1 MTGPLLEVKD
11 LVVEFYTEGGIVRAN
26 DGVSIN
32 LDCGETLGV
41 VGESGCG
48 KSVMALSI
56 MGLLPPA
63 GKIIQGKVLFQ
74 GEDLLKMSEKKL
86 REIRGRDISM
96 IFQEPMTSLN
106 PVYTIGSQLT
116 EAIILHQKVSK
127 KEAYNRA
134 LEIMEKVSIPLP
146 RQRIKE
152 YPHQLSGGMRQRIMI
167 AMAIVC
173 HPKILIADEP
183 TTALD
188 VTIQAQILNL
198 MLKLKEELG
207 TAVILITHDFGV
219 VAEFAKWVVVMYAGK
234 VVEEGEVRSIFE
246 KPLHPYTQ
254 GLLKSI
260 PSIDKKKGKLHVI
273 KGSVPNP
280 LDMPTGCSFHP
291 RCPFCDDI
299 CRELP
304 PGLKKVAFRHYAR
317 CWMIPEEVQ
326 FD

>member
-1 MTGPLLEVKD
+1 VTGPLLEVKD

-32 LDCGETLGV
+32 LDCGETLCV

-167 AMAIVC
+167 AMAIAC

>member
-1 MTGPLLEVKD
+1 
-11 LVVEFYTEGGIVRAN
+11 
-26 DGVSIN
+26 
-32 LDCGETLGV
+32 
-41 VGESGCG
+41 
-48 KSVMALSI
+48 
-56 MGLLPPA
+56 
-63 GKIIQGKVLFQ
+63 
-74 GEDLLKMSEKKL
+74 
-86 REIRGRDISM
+86 M

-234 VVEEGEVRSIFE
+234 
-246 KPLHPYTQ
+246 L
-254 GLLKSI
+254 
-260 PSIDKKKGKLHVI
+260 
-273 KGSVPNP
+273 
-280 LDMPTGCSFHP
+280 
-291 RCPFCDDI
+291 
-299 CRELP
+299 
-304 PGLKKVAFRHYAR
+304 
-317 CWMIPEEVQ
+317 
-326 FD
+326 

>member
-1 MTGPLLEVKD
+1 
-11 LVVEFYTEGGIVRAN
+11 
-26 DGVSIN
+26 
-32 LDCGETLGV
+32 
-41 VGESGCG
+41 
-48 KSVMALSI
+48 
-56 MGLLPPA
+56 
-63 GKIIQGKVLFQ
+63 
-74 GEDLLKMSEKKL
+74 MSEKKL

-167 AMAIVC
+167 AMAIAC

>member
-1 MTGPLLEVKD
+1 
-11 LVVEFYTEGGIVRAN
+11 
-26 DGVSIN
+26 
-32 LDCGETLGV
+32 
-41 VGESGCG
+41 
-48 KSVMALSI
+48 MALSI

-167 AMAIVC
+167 AMAIAC

-317 CWMIPEEVQ
+317 CWMIPEAVQ